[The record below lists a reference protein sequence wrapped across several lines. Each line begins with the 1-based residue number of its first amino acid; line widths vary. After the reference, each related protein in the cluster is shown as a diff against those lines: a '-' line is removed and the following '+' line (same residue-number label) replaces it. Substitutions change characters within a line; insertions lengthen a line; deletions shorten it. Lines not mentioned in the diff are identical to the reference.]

1 MKNNKKNISPSEKS
15 RKDFYMKFNVKDFMT
30 DSNLREC
37 GPESIGV
44 YIFIL
49 CVLFNSKERGK
60 YLIKSEAIKNFAEF
74 LPRQNVQQTNQQDE
88 QQIKS
93 ICRIFAE
100 RLVKH
105 LPFTEN
111 EISAG
116 LTELISND
124 ILYFEGCYLC
134 QKRMIRDASISKSR
148 SDAGKKGA
156 SVTNK
161 LKKAEEILPQ
171 QNAQQNG
178 QQNPNYNYN
187 NNNIDNKGSNNGSV
201 LKENNSIVNNNNVVA
216 DENLKN
222 ININNSANEKKI
234 AEVAQPAETVENAG
248 YSGDVYRLAKGN
260 ESLSHPVEVCLWN
273 YLNNP
278 IYEKTRELH
287 AIRLNL
293 DKDPDVA
300 LKKIEPWAAAFNR
313 SLLNDGKVEMPM
325 VSNSGNSA
333 WVAYFPNWVNR
344 TNGSRKGIDPDVL
357 FTKNDKIVKYNSA
370 TTGIDEQIASEE
382 NPQKRRDL
390 QKQKYNGEIL
400 NKSRVVK

>member
-15 RKDFYMKFNVKDFMT
+15 RKDFYMKYNVKDFMT

-60 YLIKSEAIKNFAEF
+60 YLIKSEAIKNFAEI

-148 SDAGKKGA
+148 SDAGKKRCIR
-156 SVTNK
+156 NK
-161 LKKAEEILPQ
+161 QA
-171 QNAQQNG
+171 
-178 QQNPNYNYN
+178 
-187 NNNIDNKGSNNGSV
+187 
-201 LKENNSIVNNNNVVA
+201 
-216 DENLKN
+216 
-222 ININNSANEKKI
+222 
-234 AEVAQPAETVENAG
+234 
-248 YSGDVYRLAKGN
+248 
-260 ESLSHPVEVCLWN
+260 
-273 YLNNP
+273 
-278 IYEKTRELH
+278 
-287 AIRLNL
+287 
-293 DKDPDVA
+293 
-300 LKKIEPWAAAFNR
+300 
-313 SLLNDGKVEMPM
+313 
-325 VSNSGNSA
+325 
-333 WVAYFPNWVNR
+333 
-344 TNGSRKGIDPDVL
+344 
-357 FTKNDKIVKYNSA
+357 
-370 TTGIDEQIASEE
+370 
-382 NPQKRRDL
+382 
-390 QKQKYNGEIL
+390 
-400 NKSRVVK
+400 